1 MGNRTQDGDLLQQN
15 CRPEWPPW
23 TCVAA
28 NVCGLCSTTLWFL
41 VLLPQVWKNFRRKS
55 VVGLSILWATANF
68 TASLVNLCFVYGYA
82 KIPLYGRIN
91 SVYMPILE
99 FTILVQFW
107 IYGDH
112 YNKRHKIAYLIFCV
126 CMWTTLLSLNL
137 GLKLFPY
144 IQWVA
149 IGLWCVETFP
159 QVIHTK
165 IASMRHLVIF

>member
-1 MGNRTQDGDLLQQN
+1 MGHCQFHSLPGEPVLRL
-15 CRPEWPPW
+15 R
-23 TCVAA
+23 
-28 NVCGLCSTTLWFL
+28 VCYDTA
-41 VLLPQVWKNFRRKS
+41 LP
-55 VVGLSILWATANF
+55 I
-68 TASLVNLCFVYGYA
+68 
-82 KIPLYGRIN
+82 YGRIN

-159 QVIHTK
+159 QVMHT
-165 IASMRHLVIF
+165 

>member
-1 MGNRTQDGDLLQQN
+1 MATGYMTNRTSGSLLEQN

-55 VVGLSILWATANF
+55 VVGLSVLWGTANF

-82 KIPLYGRIN
+82 EIPLYGKIN
-91 SVYMPILE
+91 SIYMPILE

-107 IYGDH
+107 IYGHH
-112 YNKRHKIAYLIFCV
+112 YQRKHKVAYLVFCLCV
-126 CMWTTLLSLNL
+126 WTTLLSLNL

-149 IGLWCVETFP
+149 IGLWCIETFP
-159 QVIHTK
+159 QV
-165 IASMRHLVIF
+165 S